1 MKLVATRNKGAK
13 DILPADIH
21 KWRTVEQVAAD
32 IAQCYGFKEIRVPT
46 FEKTE
51 LFVRSVGET
60 TDVVQKEMFTVTG
73 TESSFTLRPEGTA
86 GVIRALLQNGLMN
99 EAAPQKLFY
108 FVNCFR
114 HENVQ
119 KGRLWEFHQFGAEM
133 AGSPSPAADAEVIC
147 FAGDILRR
155 LGLQNISLH
164 INSIGC
170 PKCREEYYKVL
181 REFLSP
187 NREKLCGTC
196 QSRFEKNPMR
206 ILDCKSDICK
216 GIAEGAPLITDYLC
230 DECREHFERLKGILD
245 EMGVKYVIDPKIVRG
260 LDYYTKTVFE
270 FISDDIGAQG
280 TICGGGRYDG
290 LIEEIGGAPT
300 PALGFAMGLE
310 RVIMAMESQG
320 VEFMP
325 EPSCDIYIASM
336 GEKAQGQTMKLIREL
351 REAGHCAQGDVMSRE
366 LRGQLK
372 YADKIGAAYSAVIG
386 DSELESGR
394 VSLKNMKTGEKTEL
408 PLLPLADFVDK
419 FTDIRM
425 ADMFDED

>member
-1 MKLVATRNKGAK
+1 MRLVATRNKGAK
-13 DILPADIH
+13 DILPENIH

-32 IAQCYGFKEIRVPT
+32 IAECYGFKEIRIPT

-73 TESSFTLRPEGTA
+73 TKSTFTLRPEGTA
-86 GVIRALLQNGLMN
+86 GVIRALLENRLM
-99 EAAPQKLFY
+99 EKAVPQKLFY

-119 KGRLWEFHQFGAEM
+119 QGRQWEFHQFGAEM
-133 AGSPSPAADAEVIC
+133 AGSPSPAADAEIIC
-147 FAGDILRR
+147 FAGDIIKG
-155 LGLQNISLH
+155 LGLKNISLH

-187 NREKLCGTC
+187 NRDKLCGTC

-245 EMGVKYVIDPKIVRG
+245 EMGTEYVVDPKIVRG

-270 FISDDIGAQG
+270 FISDDIGAQS

-290 LIEEIGGAPT
+290 LIAEIGGAPT

-310 RVIMAMESQG
+310 RVIMAMEAQG

-325 EPSCDIYIASM
+325 ETACDIYIASM
-336 GEKAQGQTMKLIREL
+336 GDKAQGQAMKLIHKL
-351 REAGHCAQGDVMSRE
+351 REAGHCAQGDLMSRE

-386 DSELESGR
+386 ESELESGTI
-394 VSLKNMKTGEKTEL
+394 SLKNMKTGEKNEL
-408 PLLPLADFVDK
+408 PLAEFAEK

>member
-13 DILPADIH
+13 DILPSEIH
-21 KWRTVEQVAAD
+21 KWRTVEQAAAN
-32 IAQCYGFKEIRVPT
+32 IAECYGFKEIRVPA

-86 GVIRALLQNGLMN
+86 GVIRAYLQNGLNN
-99 EAAPQKLFY
+99 EAAPQKLYY

-133 AGSPSPAADAEVIC
+133 AGSSSPAADAEIIC
-147 FAGDILRR
+147 FAGDVLKS
-155 LGLQNISLH
+155 LGLEKISLR

-170 PKCREEYYKVL
+170 PKCRGEYYKVL
-181 REFLSP
+181 REFLTP
-187 NREKLCGTC
+187 NKDKLCGTC

-216 GIAEGAPLITDYLC
+216 GIAEGAPVITDYLC
-230 DECREHFERLKGILD
+230 DECKNHFEQLKGILD
-245 EMGVKYVIDPKIVRG
+245 SLEISYTVDPKIVRG

-270 FISDDIGAQG
+270 FISEDIGAQG

-290 LIEEIGGAPT
+290 LIEEIGGPPT

-310 RVIMAMESQG
+310 RVIMAMESAG
-320 VEFMP
+320 ADFLPDFGCE
-325 EPSCDIYIASM
+325 IYIASM
-336 GEKAQGQTMKLIREL
+336 GDNARNAAMKLIHDL
-351 REAGHCAQGDVMSRE
+351 RGEGIRAEGDVMGRE

-386 DSELESGR
+386 DSELESGK
-394 VSLKNMKTGEKTEL
+394 VTVKNMKSGEKTEL
-408 PLLPLADFVDK
+408 SLSD
-419 FTDIRM
+419 FTDRFTDLLM
-425 ADMFDED
+425 ADIFDED